1 MVIKTKDYV
10 TYNFKVKVKDTDL
23 TDTANPF
30 DVELIID
37 DDMGNANI
45 KLEGVLNSK
54 KNKK

>member
-23 TDTANPF
+23 TDTANPV

-37 DDMGNANI
+37 DDMGNTNI
-45 KLEGVLNSK
+45 ILEGVLNSK
-54 KNKK
+54 KNVK